1 MMYLNPRIREHHWP
15 TNRSNSSLHSI
26 DLHTDLNDLT
36 ISLMM
41 STEAL
46 EDGFPKERF
55 QREPGERWRSE
66 GTSQHVVH
74 AGGHVL
80 RRVRFDRLYGDIPD
94 RREAWRGRRWH
105 RGPRRSQEW
114 TSIAGCARSSGL
126 RGNRSKYAIRT
137 ICIHLIKLR
146 YCSIWISYSTGCFG
160 KLVIKR

>member
-1 MMYLNPRIREHHWP
+1 MRASWRVLLRNQRTTVPMLGSAFPG
-15 TNRSNSSLHSI
+15 TTL
-26 DLHTDLNDLT
+26 
-36 ISLMM
+36 
-41 STEAL
+41 EAL

-126 RGNRSKYAIRT
+126 RGNRR
-137 ICIHLIKLR
+137 
-146 YCSIWISYSTGCFG
+146 CFG